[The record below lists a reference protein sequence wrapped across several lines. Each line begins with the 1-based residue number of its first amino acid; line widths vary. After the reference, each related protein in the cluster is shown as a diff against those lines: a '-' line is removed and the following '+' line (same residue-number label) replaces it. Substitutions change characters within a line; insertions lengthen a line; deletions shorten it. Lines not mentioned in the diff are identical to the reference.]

1 MGRTRDK
8 PTTQRKTARPLIVRR
23 GMITWMRVSPKP
35 QTRNYPQNNASTRDA
50 ASSLDWLGILKDP
63 KAMGGGR
70 ELPKAGAIRSVRAAR
85 KQRNQNHQVRQRKQ
99 PLLRL
104 GSGRFRCPCNN
115 TQVAGPREIMNV
127 LHTDTRQ
134 AGYLRIRKYFLARLY
149 SNQRGLTFAPPNLST
164 SVMFHAG

>member
-1 MGRTRDK
+1 
-8 PTTQRKTARPLIVRR
+8 VRR
-23 GMITWMRVSPKP
+23 RETFEGRIKEQHLTPAPGKSVCGR
-35 QTRNYPQNNASTRDA
+35 QNPDASGP
-50 ASSLDWLGILKDP
+50 SLRTSLVL
-63 KAMGGGR
+63 
-70 ELPKAGAIRSVRAAR
+70 AAR
-85 KQRNQNHQVRQRKQ
+85 VQLRKNHEVRQRKQ

-149 SNQRGLTFAPPNLST
+149 SNQKGPHFCSAESFYQCDVPRRLKDTEFSCNSR
-164 SVMFHAG
+164 SVCFWTKPIL

>member
-1 MGRTRDK
+1 MRSFFNSNAGGNQGGSDSQLIQTKTNRLVC
-8 PTTQRKTARPLIVRR
+8 TTGEQRR
-23 GMITWMRVSPKP
+23 
-35 QTRNYPQNNASTRDA
+35 QH
-50 ASSLDWLGILKDP
+50 
-63 KAMGGGR
+63 
-70 ELPKAGAIRSVRAAR
+70 
-85 KQRNQNHQVRQRKQ
+85 HQVRQRKQ